1 MKPAQRKK
9 EAQKA
14 YDQARTAYDSGDMAR
29 AKELLTRCLRYDP
42 SAVGCHRAM
51 ARVYTKEDNT
61 PKVKYHLDRY
71 LELGGADE
79 DFKVRDWLRA
89 H

>member
-1 MKPAQRKK
+1 
-9 EAQKA
+9 
-14 YDQARTAYDSGDMAR
+14 
-29 AKELLTRCLRYDP
+29 
-42 SAVGCHRAM
+42 VGCHRAM